1 MRYMR
6 ILMVAALGFVVML
19 GAVGCVGQAR
29 PVDQGVA
36 EAPATTPPAP
46 PAPPAAPAAGPKTVV
61 LMMPDMEC
69 ETSAMKVEFELGAMA
84 GVSDI
89 VTDID
94 NRMTTITMDPA
105 VVTIEAI
112 KASMLALGYQVR
124 EVRDPQ

>member
-1 MRYMR
+1 MKLMR
-6 ILMVAALGFVVML
+6 ILITAALGLVVVL
-19 GAVGCVGQAR
+19 GVAGCVGQAR
-29 PVDQGVA
+29 PVDQGA
-36 EAPATTPPAP
+36 TAAPEAPV
-46 PAPPAAPAAGPKTVV
+46 AGPKTVV

-89 VTDID
+89 LTDID
-94 NRMTTITMDPA
+94 KRMTTITMDPA

-112 KASMLALGYQVR
+112 KESMLALGYQVR